1 MLNSAGFTKISS
13 KTGMY
18 VAAAF
23 FTLLMVFPVYWLFAT
38 SLKADVDMYRIPPIW
53 FPKPTLDNYVQAF
66 AMRPLWQ
73 YIFNSVIITTLTTLI
88 SVLIG
93 SMAGYGFSRFKFKG
107 SGALLM
113 GILATRMIPPITLV
127 FPLFI
132 LMRNL
137 QLLDSH
143 LALILAYTTFNTPF
157 AIFLMYGFFEN
168 VPQELEE
175 AAVID
180 GCSRV
185 TAFYRIILPLS
196 LPGVISTSIM
206 CILLAWKDFLWA
218 LRFTYS
224 PASQTIP
231 VGITTYISNVGIA
244 WGPVTAVGSLSVLP
258 LLIFSLIVQK
268 YMVKGLM
275 AGAVKG

>member
-1 MLNSAGFTKISS
+1 MPNFAQLTKISS
-13 KTGMY
+13 KTAKY
-18 VAAAF
+18 VTAAF
-23 FTLLMVFPVYWLFAT
+23 FTVLMVFPVYWLFAT
-38 SLKADVDMYRIPPIW
+38 SLKADVDMYKIPPLW
-53 FPKPTLDNYVQAF
+53 FPHLTWKNYTQAF
-66 AMRPLWQ
+66 AMRPLWK
-73 YIFNSVIITTLTTLI
+73 YIFNSVIITSLTTLI
-88 SVLIG
+88 SVLVG
-93 SMAGYGFSRFKFKG
+93 AMAGYGFSRFKFRGGKW
-107 SGALLM
+107 LM
-113 GILATRMIPPITLV
+113 MSILATRMIPPITLV

-132 LMRNL
+132 VMRNL
-137 QLLDSH
+137 HLLDSY
-143 LALILAYTTFNTPF
+143 LSLILAYATFNTPF

-180 GCSRV
+180 GCSRFE
-185 TAFYRIILPLS
+185 AFYRIILPIS

-268 YMVKGLM
+268 YMVKGLI

>member
-1 MLNSAGFTKISS
+1 MPNHAKWTKVSS
-13 KTGMY
+13 KTALY
-18 VAAAF
+18 VAATF

-38 SLKADVDMYRIPPIW
+38 SMKADVDMYKIPPLW
-53 FPKPTLDNYVQAF
+53 FPNPTLNNYQQAF

-73 YIFNSVIITTLTTLI
+73 YVINSIVITTVTTVI
-88 SVLIG
+88 SVLVG

-107 SGALLM
+107 SGWLMM

-132 LMRNL
+132 VMRNL
-137 QLLDSH
+137 HLLDTYLS
-143 LALILAYTTFNTPF
+143 LILAYTTFNTPF

-180 GCSRV
+180 GCSRMA
-185 TAFYRIILPLS
+185 AFYRIILPIS

-244 WGPVTAVGSLSVLP
+244 WGPVTAVGSLSVIP